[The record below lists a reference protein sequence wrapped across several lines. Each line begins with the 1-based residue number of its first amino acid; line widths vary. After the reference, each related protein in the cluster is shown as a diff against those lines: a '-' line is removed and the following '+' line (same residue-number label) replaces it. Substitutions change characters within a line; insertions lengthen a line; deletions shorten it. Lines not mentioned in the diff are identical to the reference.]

1 MRVLAAESFNQ
12 WLASGE
18 FVPTIIQVLAD
29 PQAPEA
35 SGLAGEVLQ
44 ELIALSGR
52 HVTKGIDTPL
62 IFQQFAAEK
71 SLAVL
76 VPCILELKV
85 TTQCHDTAHSTQH
98 TAHATH
104 VNRTRT
110 V

>member
-44 ELIALSGR
+44 ELIALAGR

-85 TTQCHDTAHSTQH
+85 PTQH
-98 TAHATH
+98 RTHA
-104 VNRTRT
+104 NRTRT

>member
-1 MRVLAAESFNQ
+1 MRVLAADSFNQ
-12 WLASGE
+12 WLASGD

-35 SGLAGEVLQ
+35 SGFAGEVLQ
-44 ELIALSGR
+44 ELIALAGR
-52 HVTKGIDTPL
+52 HVTKGIDVPL

-85 TTQCHDTAHSTQH
+85 THHTQH
-98 TAHATH
+98 RSCSTA
-104 VNRTRT
+104 
-110 V
+110 